1 MDEKLVEEWLP
12 LSEINLHAAV
22 EISFRIARNKYR
34 SQFLDLYGT
43 NPSVFN
49 VGTPQPNN
57 LHPWFARR
65 PIALSR
71 ILNLAAVLPCNIDKD
86 TFRRIVGFNY
96 ISNLATQKIL
106 PILLNVDPERGLLN
120 DVFKKYEKNPSEITI
135 VDPMAGGGSIPLEA
149 LRLGFR
155 TVAMEYNPVAY
166 LILKAT
172 LEYPAKY
179 GSRLYEEVRAEAEG
193 LIGWVREELGKYYP
207 EDAMNYVIARGYRCR
222 SCGGLIPIIHTT
234 RLGKNGPYIK
244 FSFDKDRK
252 SFTVDVSSVETEFDR
267 LRCPYC
273 KSPVVEDIAL
283 REWVSRHKRLL
294 RVALNGDFKSAKEL
308 VEELN
313 QTHILLVKQTGRGF
327 KATGKE
333 DVEKFT
339 EAYLDLV
346 RLGGELK
353 EYIPSDPIARGENEV
368 FKPITDLGIEYWYEL
383 FNPRQLLILSELIKY
398 VRTKAGELIEK
409 KGEFGVA
416 IVLYLAFGVDKLADY
431 NNVTAQWHPSRGVM
445 DRLVGHYMTG
455 REVNLGLEYC
465 EMHPAPEDPRKSL
478 GWVFE
483 PDVEEPTKT
492 HGGVCPVVKYLCSWV
507 GGLGDRVRVFMA
519 DAMVLSKILGEK
531 SVDVINVD
539 PPYFD
544 QHTYSDISEFF
555 WQMLRIT
562 LAPAIDADHLFSRGE
577 PSRAELFVPGWS
589 PILSTAPRESE
600 IIERKTVK
608 PSAKGRSTLEIL
620 ERMRTPHSRDWYV
633 KNMWIFFREAYK
645 TLKDDGVLIVWF
657 THSDPEAWEGI
668 LSALYASGFI
678 VTKVWTI
685 RTEMAERRVAL
696 AGSAFFSSLAIVAR
710 KADERVVVGTRSI
723 RDLSMNED
731 VKQAIMSSA
740 VDALQSAIESGAS
753 EYEKYIMALAGAI
766 AGATRIWNPSIE
778 AVSVKRGVRPID
790 EFAET
795 ESLDVE
801 DVYRFVMMLQFFR
814 ESLYPVA
821 LYHGVSRILEGALK
835 EAFTKAG
842 VEKTLAEN
850 MVNDILLVDN
860 DSKAYLLLWMSTR
873 FSEESNIEYDFG
885 EKICK
890 VIGTSLDRLKNLGL
904 LETKG
909 GTTRKIIY
917 GREAVD
923 LIKRRVEILDK
934 TIAGMALRLTKIL
947 ADTPA
952 VEETGRAAERV
963 KTLFPFSRQVVAV
976 TLFLL
981 LTAREDEL
989 ESFGI
994 TRLNKPFIENV
1005 LKLLYGR

>member
-1 MDEKLVEEWLP
+1 MDKKLVEEWLP

-120 DVFKKYEKNPSEITI
+120 DVFKKYEKNSSEITI

-179 GSRLYEEVRAEAEG
+179 GVKLYEEVRAEAER
-193 LIGWVREELGKYYP
+193 LICWARGELGKYYP

-252 SFTVDVSSVETEFDR
+252 SFMVDISNVETEFER

-273 KSPVVEDIAL
+273 RSPVVKDIAL

-294 RVALNGDFKSAKEL
+294 RVALNGDFKSAKES

-339 EAYLDLV
+339 EAYLDLA
-346 RLGGELK
+346 RLSGELK
-353 EYIPSDPIARGENEV
+353 EYIPSDPIARRENEV
-368 FKPITDLGIEYWYEL
+368 FKPITDLEVEYWYEL

-398 VRTKAGELIEK
+398 VRVRAEELIKE
-409 KGEFGVA
+409 KGEFGA
-416 IVLYLAFGVDKLADY
+416 TIALYLSFGVNKLANF
-431 NNVTAQWHPSRGVM
+431 NNITTTWDDSTKTIRELL
-445 DRLVGHYMTG
+445 DHYARTRKIG
-455 REVNLGLEYC
+455 FGLEYC
-465 EMHPAPEDPRKSL
+465 EAKRIDQAL
-478 GWVFE
+478 NWVFE

-492 HGGVCPVVKYLCSWV
+492 HGGICPVVKYLCSWLD
-507 GGLGDRVRVFMA
+507 GLGDRVRVFMA
-519 DAMVLSKILGEK
+519 DAMVLSKVLGGK

-555 WQMLRIT
+555 WQILRIT
-562 LAPAIDADHLFSRGE
+562 LSPAIDVGYLFSRGE
-577 PSRAELFVPGWS
+577 SSRAELFVSGWS
-589 PILSTAPRESE
+589 PILSTVPRDNEV
-600 IIERKTVK
+600 IERKTVK
-608 PSAKGRSTLEIL
+608 VSVKGRSALEIL
-620 ERMRTPHSRDWYV
+620 ERMKTPHSRDWYV
-633 KNMWIFFREAYK
+633 KNMWIFFREVYK
-645 TLKDDGVLIVWF
+645 SLKDDGVLIVWF

-678 VTKVWTI
+678 ITKVWTI

-710 KADERVVVGTRSI
+710 KAGERVVVGTRSI

-753 EYEKYIMALAGAI
+753 EHEKYIMALAGAI

-790 EFAET
+790 EFART

-801 DVYRFVMMLQFFR
+801 DVYRFVVMLQFFR

-821 LYHGVSRILEGALK
+821 LYHGVSRILEGTLK

-860 DSKAYLLLWMSTR
+860 DSKAFLLLWMSTR
-873 FSEESNIEYDFG
+873 FSEESTVEYDFG

-934 TIAGMALRLTKIL
+934 TVSGMALRLTKIL

-952 VEETGRAAERV
+952 VEETSRAAERV

-976 TLFLL
+976 ALFLL

-989 ESFGI
+989 EPFGI